1 MKIYLYIILPVA
13 ILLSSFSSRDGVTQ
27 RVVVVVKDRNAGT
40 TYSESDYVVCA
51 GEEIGKV
58 DSVRLIEGDPVYF
71 ITIDDEFRIPAG
83 SKVIIS
89 DRSLFDKQVEF
100 ITSAQ
105 LKYRDI
111 DTFYIEPN
119 PDDNKFK
126 YTLKYENLNVATTEE
141 KEKLAKDLE
150 FLTKFDSLNINS
162 YSKTGPTGDMKKVF
176 NEINNFWKND
186 TINKK

>member
-1 MKIYLYIILPVA
+1 MKKYLYIILPVA
-13 ILLSSFSSRDGVTQ
+13 ILLLSFSSRDGETQ
-27 RVVVVVKDRNAGT
+27 RVVVVVKDRSAGT
-40 TYSESDYVVCA
+40 TYSENEHVVCA

-71 ITIDDEFRIPAG
+71 ITINDEFRIPTG

-105 LKYRDI
+105 LKYQDI

-141 KEKLAKDLE
+141 KEKLAKDLK
-150 FLTKFDSLNINS
+150 FLSKFDSLDINS